1 MPRRTGKSRK
11 RARSVRSMPTPS
23 SARSRV
29 PAARD
34 TPIPSRRY
42 HPFRRVT
49 MTTMTTL
56 TSQPAVLLR
65 RVLISI
71 ALFVA
76 VGSQPACA
84 DEADTTRD
92 AILND
97 PAAPV
102 AGNPKGDLTIVTFF
116 DYNCPFCKKAEPNL
130 ERLVK
135 ADGKIRLVYKDWPI
149 LTEAS
154 VTGAQ
159 LVLAAKYQG
168 KYDVAH
174 QALMSIPGMKISAEQ
189 MREAIRASGIDM
201 HRMDPPLAAQ
211 AHDITALLR
220 RNLAQADAIGL
231 QGTPGYLIGQ
241 YKVTSAL
248 NYNGFKR
255 AVADARALAAKH

>member
-1 MPRRTGKSRK
+1 MPRRARKSRR
-11 RARSVRSMPTPS
+11 RAPSVRSMPTPS

-49 MTTMTTL
+49 MTTMTML
-56 TSQPAVLLR
+56 TSQPPAVLLR

-84 DEADTTRD
+84 DDADTTRD

-97 PAAPV
+97 PGAPV

-154 VTGAQ
+154 ISCAQ

-168 KYDVAH
+168 RYDVAH
-174 QALMSIPGMKISAEQ
+174 QALMNIPGTKISAEQ
-189 MREAIRASGIDM
+189 MREAIKASGIDM
-201 HRMDPPLAAQ
+201 DRMDADLKEHA
-211 AHDITALLR
+211 DEITALLR
-220 RNLAQADAIGL
+220 RNLAQADSLGL
-231 QGTPGYLIGQ
+231 QGTPAYLVGP
-241 YKVTSAL
+241 YT
-248 NYNGFKR
+248 
-255 AVADARALAAKH
+255 